1 MSEGTS
7 YGFVS
12 RLNHW
17 VIAAAMIG
25 MLGFG
30 FYLGF
35 ADLPR
40 EVKGPLMGLHKAMG
54 VLVLIYGLWRVGWR
68 LVQGFPVGVGEQR
81 DWRYPVAMIMH
92 VALLLGI
99 ILMPVSGIV
108 ASIFHGRPVAVF
120 GLFTIP
126 AQAEVAWLA
135 SFAGGVHS
143 VAGIA
148 LSILVAVHLAAALQ
162 HHFVDRDT
170 TLTRMLRG

>member
-1 MSEGTS
+1 MSDRKT
-7 YGFVS
+7 YDFVS

-17 VIAAAMIG
+17 IVAAAMIG

-30 FYLGF
+30 LFLGF
-35 ADLPR
+35 ADLSR
-40 EVKGPLMGLHKAMG
+40 EVKGPLMGVHKALG

-68 LVQGFPVGVGEQR
+68 LMQGFPAGAGLR
-81 DWRYPVAMIMH
+81 ADWRTPVAKIVH
-92 VALLLGI
+92 GSLLAGI

-108 ASIFHGRPVAVF
+108 ASVFHGRAIGVF

-126 AQAEVAWLA
+126 AQTEVAWLA
-135 SFAGGVHS
+135 SLAGGIHS
-143 VAGIA
+143 VTGIGLAA
-148 LSILVAVHLAAALQ
+148 LVIVHLAAALQ